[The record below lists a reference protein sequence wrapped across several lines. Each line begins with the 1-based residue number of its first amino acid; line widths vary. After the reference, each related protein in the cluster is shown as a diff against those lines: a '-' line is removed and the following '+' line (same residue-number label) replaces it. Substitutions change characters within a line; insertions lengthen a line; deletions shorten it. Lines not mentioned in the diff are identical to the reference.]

1 MSRIATTALTALASA
16 VAIAFAA
23 PIAANAA
30 AAPAA
35 PVVAPPKPPPPP
47 PPASSGGT
55 TPGSKPYQAPPQT
68 DATNAY
74 QFRTRIL
81 VSPPSCQDYA
91 AQADRVFYNGAL
103 DDKAKAE
110 QLNSIANAAAAARC
124 LGP

>member
-1 MSRIATTALTALASA
+1 MSRIMKMALTALCWAA
-16 VAIAFAA
+16 AIAFVV
-23 PIAANAA
+23 PFAANAA
-30 AAPAA
+30 SPVPPIAPA
-35 PVVAPPKPPPPP
+35 PKPPPP
-47 PPASSGGT
+47 
-55 TPGSKPYQAPPQT
+55 GSNPYQPAPQT

-110 QLNSIANAAAAARC
+110 QLTAVNNAAAAARC